1 MSYKPGDLVT
11 ISSRAL
17 REIAVWNDDLSD
29 GVDFISLKEVA
40 IVVQKP
46 EAEYGWVRIITPR
59 GIIGTVHSTNIK
71 VCVN

>member
-11 ISSRAL
+11 ISSRPPWGT
-17 REIAVWNDDLSD
+17 AVWNDDLSD

-40 IVVQKP
+40 IVIQKP

-59 GIIGTVHSTNIK
+59 GIIGTVHSTNINK
-71 VCVN
+71 T